1 MEIGIPGIGSW
12 FVTGDA
18 NAELHGLEHFAK
30 ADRPPVWI
38 TFWAFRVMVAMG
50 MLMVLLGVWGVL
62 AWALKRLDRSSLYHW
77 ALVAAGPS
85 GFIAVLAGWVTAE
98 VGRQPYVVYGVL
110 RTADAVSPV
119 STASVATSLLFFM
132 IVYAIVF
139 SAGALYILR
148 LMAKG
153 PESDEPE
160 PHSNQPPGTPLGARD
175 RGGVSMFGLELS
187 VIWAVL
193 IAVAVFLYVALD
205 GFDLGVGILFP
216 FAKDARERD
225 QMQASIAPVWDG
237 NETWLV
243 LGGGGL
249 FAAFPKA
256 YAALMPALYAPIILM
271 LLALIFRGVA
281 FEFRHHA
288 RGQGKRWWTIAFA
301 GGSIVATIAQG
312 LVLGGFIQGVNIE
325 NGVFV
330 GGSLDWLTPFS
341 LLVAAALVAGY
352 ALLGAAWL
360 VFKAQGALYERA
372 RAWVTQL
379 ALLTALAMG
388 AVSLATLG
396 VDPRVTE
403 RWGLTMTSVDWPVF
417 MRVAPLPLLAGLVC
431 FLLWR
436 RWSGQPHL
444 ALICSAWA
452 CSPSAISASPSACIP
467 TSSRSR

>member
-1 MEIGIPGIGSW
+1 
-12 FVTGDA
+12 
-18 NAELHGLEHFAK
+18 
-30 ADRPPVWI
+30 
-38 TFWAFRVMVAMG
+38 
-50 MLMVLLGVWGVL
+50 
-62 AWALKRLDRSSLYHW
+62 
-77 ALVAAGPS
+77 
-85 GFIAVLAGWVTAE
+85 
-98 VGRQPYVVYGVL
+98 
-110 RTADAVSPV
+110 
-119 STASVATSLLFFM
+119 
-132 IVYAIVF
+132 
-139 SAGALYILR
+139 
-148 LMAKG
+148 
-153 PESDEPE
+153 
-160 PHSNQPPGTPLGARD
+160 
-175 RGGVSMFGLELS
+175 MFGLELS

-444 ALICSAWA
+444 APYLLSVGLFAIGYIGL
-452 CSPSAISASPSACIP
+452 AISLYPYIIP
-467 TSSRSR
+467 FAMTPADAAAADNALSLMLWGALIMLPVVLAYTAYVYWIFRAKVSDEAAYH